1 MLCDDVERHK
11 TTKAHSDP
19 IENVCFHVTT
29 MLFFCG
35 LCFTATKPNLL
46 CPLLKIRL
54 TSVTLRDL
62 LEINKLKEHRDSG
75 LFQPS
80 VFYSTGHRLR
90 HCPIP
95 RLLLL
100 LHHPAGPALPVLFC
114 GPASGGKKHLGKGRQ
129 KRMYPTSVKK
139 RQLRSSAHER
149 KCLSSYLVVFKS
161 CCHDTFPFWR

>member
-1 MLCDDVERHK
+1 MMLKDTKQQRHILILLKRMFSCNNNVIFLWLVFYSHK
-11 TTKAHSDP
+11 TQFIVSLVKNKTDFRN
-19 IENVCFHVTT
+19 IT
-29 MLFFCG
+29 G
-35 LCFTATKPNLL
+35 
-46 CPLLKIRL
+46 
-54 TSVTLRDL
+54 
-62 LEINKLKEHRDSG
+62 LEINKLREHRDSG

-100 LHHPAGPALPVLFC
+100 LHHPVGPALPVLFC

-129 KRMYPTSVKK
+129 RRMYPTSVKK
-139 RQLRSSAHER
+139 RQLRSSAHKR